1 MTITLE
7 SMATG
12 RRSAG
17 AGADSSCLIH
27 KHAAE
32 SERDHGIEEGF

>member
-1 MTITLE
+1 MTIRLG

-12 RRSAG
+12 RQSAG
-17 AGADSSCLIH
+17 AAADSSCLIH

-32 SERDHGIEEGF
+32 RERDHGIEEGF